1 MHFIRLIR
9 PINLLII
16 GFTMYS
22 TRMFLYVYEQL
33 FQVESV
39 VRKGEKF
46 DFFLLVLSTVM
57 IAAAGN
63 IINDYFDV
71 KADRINKPEK
81 LIITKYVDRKLAI
94 LSHWILNF
102 IAFSIAIYLSAR
114 NNTFWYVFIHLLSIN
129 SLWFYSMYFKRRPL
143 IGNIIIAVLTAL
155 VPILCGVHFF
165 VQNTFPSVTIGN
177 VNSNFEMWIF
187 RLNEGHFIL
196 VLAIFAFLTN
206 VSREMIK
213 DIEDIEGDKKL
224 NAKTFAIQYGIEKSK
239 LIASLFL
246 GISPIFF
253 SFIFFSQFNFNL
265 NKIGQNVIFFVPVIF
280 AILTLAFCI
289 PILLKAKNRKEFSL
303 VDSLIKMAMFMGI
316 VQPFYWLLFL

>member
-33 FQVESV
+33 FQVKSV
-39 VRKGEKF
+39 VKEGEKF

-102 IAFSIAIYLSAR
+102 VAFSIAIYLSAR

-143 IGNIIIAVLTAL
+143 IGNIIIAGLTAL

-196 VLAIFAFLTN
+196 VLAFFAFLTN

-213 DIEDIEGDKKL
+213 DIEDIEGDKKI
-224 NAKTFAIQYGIEKSK
+224 NAKTFAIQYGIQKSK
-239 LIASLFL
+239 FIASLFL
-246 GISPIFF
+246 AISPIFF

>member
-1 MHFIRLIR
+1 
-9 PINLLII
+9 
-16 GFTMYS
+16 MYS

-33 FQVESV
+33 FQVKAVLKE
-39 VRKGEKF
+39 GEQF
-46 DFFLLVLSTVM
+46 EFFLLVFSTVL

-94 LSHWILNF
+94 LSHWVINF
-102 IAFSIAIYLSAR
+102 IAFAIATYLSIR

-129 SLWFYSMYFKRRPL
+129 ALWFYSMYFKRKPL
-143 IGNIIIAVLTAL
+143 IGNIIIAGLTAL

-165 VQNTFPSVTIGN
+165 VQNNFLSVNIGSI
-177 VNSNFEMWIF
+177 NSPFKEWIF

-196 VLAIFAFLTN
+196 ILAFFAFTTN
-206 VSREMIK
+206 LSREMIK

-224 NAKTFAIQYGIEKSK
+224 SAKTFPIKYGIKKSK
-239 LIASLFL
+239 LISCILLAISPLFFSILFL
-246 GISPIFF
+246 N
-253 SFIFFSQFNFNL
+253 QLDFNIHR
-265 NKIGQNVIFFVPVIF
+265 IGPNIVFFVPVLF

-289 PILLKAKNRKEFSL
+289 PILLKAKIRKEFSL
-303 VDSLIKMAMFMGI
+303 VDSFIKIAMFMGI
-316 VQPFYWLLFL
+316 IQPLYWLLFL

>member
-1 MHFIRLIR
+1 MHFLRLVR

-33 FQVESV
+33 FQVKAV
-39 VRKGEKF
+39 VREGEQF
-46 DFFLLVLSTVM
+46 DFFLLVFSTIL

-81 LIITKYVDRKLAI
+81 LIITKYIDRKLAI

-102 IAFSIAIYLSAR
+102 FAFSIAIYLSAR

-129 SLWFYSMYFKRRPL
+129 FLWFYSMYFKRKPL
-143 IGNIIIAVLTAL
+143 IGNIIIAGLTAL

-177 VNSNFEMWIF
+177 LNSHFEMWIF

-196 VLAIFAFLTN
+196 ILAIFAFLTN
-206 VSREMIK
+206 LSREMIK

-224 NAKTFAIQYGIEKSK
+224 NAKTFAIQYGIQKSK
-239 LIASLFL
+239 FVACLFL
-246 GISPIFF
+246 AISPIIFSILFF
-253 SFIFFSQFNFNL
+253 YQLHFDLSE
-265 NKIGQNVIFFVPVIF
+265 IGKNSIYFVPVIF

-289 PILLKAKNRKEFSL
+289 PILLKAKSRKEFTL
-303 VDSLIKMAMFMGI
+303 VDSFIKMAMFMGI